1 MLDVLTGLCLGEN
14 TMIRIRKSTRKRLVD
29 TGKKNETY
37 DQIINRLLDGSE
49 TRKRKT

>member
-1 MLDVLTGLCLGEN
+1 
-14 TMIRIRKSTRKRLVD
+14 MIRIRKSTRKRLVD
-29 TGKKNETY
+29 AGKKNETY